1 LAFSVTGLLEQHFS
15 KLVDYEYT
23 ASMEEDLDKIANGEA
38 ERIHWLTNFFY
49 GHDNQPGFQDL
60 AADLGSIDFEV
71 GLAETID

>member
-1 LAFSVTGLLEQHFS
+1 
-15 KLVDYEYT
+15 
-23 ASMEEDLDKIANGEA
+23 MEEDLDKIANGEA